1 MWQRVQ
7 TILLGLVALIM
18 LIGIFLPLWRY
29 VDQAGVRHELFPL
42 HFSIINGE
50 ERTTSYIPYS
60 VTAIFMIGA
69 ATLAVM
75 TIRRYDNRI
84 LQIKM
89 AAMNMLLLMVAL
101 IAAVYFSYRLD
112 GEYNFYGIVRPS
124 LWMMFGAVACNW
136 SAMRF
141 IRRDEKL
148 VRDSDR
154 LR

>member
-7 TILLGLVALIM
+7 TILLGLVVVIM
-18 LIGIFLPLWRY
+18 LVGIFLPLWRY
-29 VDQAGVRHELFPL
+29 TDQAGVRHELFPL

-50 ERTTSYIPYS
+50 ERTTSYIPYC

-69 ATLAVM
+69 ATLAAM

-101 IAAVYFSYRLD
+101 IASVYFSYRLD
-112 GEYNFYGIVRPS
+112 GEYNHYGIIRTS
-124 LWMMFGAVACNW
+124 LWLLFGAVACNW

-141 IRRDEKL
+141 IRRDEKI